1 MNYKLNKEVNNAIS
15 LLDSKLKCEEK
26 DAVLNFPQFLE
37 RIGQQPGKMFRNV
50 FQIFHDMFY
59 YYIHEEDDII
69 NDPESINYKTIKC
82 DHLFVDQT
90 DNPFFADLPLANRLV
105 RLADS
110 FKEGA
115 QQNKLYIF
123 LGPPGSGKSTFLNN
137 LLKRFEEYSYTPEGQ
152 NYEVLWKLDIKKLG
166 GSNNLSDGYL
176 EIPCPSHDHPFLVIP
191 KAYRKEVLEEILS
204 EEELTKVFYKKEFEW
219 VFKNTPCTICS
230 SIYDALSSRLSSPK
244 EIFDM
249 LYAKRYHF
257 NRRLGEGISVF
268 NPGDPLSKQFVQTN
282 EVIQKEL
289 ANIFK
294 DSKMVE
300 YIYSRYAK
308 TNNGVFAL
316 MDVKGVNEKRLIDLH
331 GIISEGLHKI
341 EDHEENVNSLFIAV
355 MNPED
360 KDKISDI
367 SSFNDRIIEI
377 NVNYIL
383 NYTEEV
389 KTYYQSFGKQI
400 DRHFLPGVLE
410 NFAKIIISSRLN
422 PDSDA
427 IREWIRSPRKYE
439 KYCDDDMLLLKMSLY
454 SNIIPTW
461 LEDEDRK
468 TFDKKMR
475 RKLFDESEKEGREG
489 FSGRESINIFN
500 DFYATFRKVSRNGN
514 GFGHDKLITM
524 DDVKNYFMKH
534 VDRREKIPR
543 GFVDSIIRLY
553 DYNVMEEIKESLFNH
568 NEERISRD
576 IQNYLFASN
585 YDIGERQL
593 CPYTNEYIEITD
605 NFFEVIEQH
614 LFRRTVNFDSRKSF
628 RDEIAGKVTVCLQE
642 LDLAEESITD
652 TPIYKELYS
661 IYMNNLRENIFE
673 PFLKY
678 TAYENAIKDYGTPK
692 YEKFDS
698 RVKEEVSFLIK
709 NLVARF
715 RYTLEGARQVCLYI
729 INKNGY

>member
-1 MNYKLNKEVNNAIS
+1 MANDLNKDVINVIS
-15 LLDSKLKCEEK
+15 LLDNKLKCQEK
-26 DAVLNFPQFLE
+26 DTVLSFPQFLE
-37 RIGQQPGKMFRNV
+37 RLGAQPAKVLRNV
-50 FQIFHDMFY
+50 FQMFHDMFY
-59 YYIHEEDDII
+59 YYIHEEDDIL

-82 DHLFVDQT
+82 DKLFVDHA

-123 LGPPGSGKSTFLNN
+123 IGPPGSGKSTFLNN
-137 LLKRFEEYSYTPEGQ
+137 LLKRFEEYAHTNDGQ
-152 NYEVLWKLDIKKLG
+152 NYEVFWKLDLKKLG
-166 GSNNLSDGYL
+166 ASNDGFL

-191 KAYRKEVLEEILS
+191 KEHRREVLENLLSS
-204 EEELTKVFYKKEFEW
+204 EERTRILYKKEYEW
-219 VFKNTPCTICS
+219 VLKDIPCTICS
-230 SIYDALSSRLSSPK
+230 SLFDALSSRLESPK

-249 LYAKRYHF
+249 IYARRYNF

-268 NPGDPLSKQFVQTN
+268 NPGDPPSKQFLLTN

-289 ANIFK
+289 SNIFK
-294 DSKMVE
+294 DSKLVE

-331 GIISEGLHKI
+331 GIISEGIHKI
-341 EDHEENVNSLFIAV
+341 EDHEENVNSLFITV

-360 KDKISDI
+360 KEKIADI
-367 SSFNDRIIEI
+367 GSFTDRIIEI

-389 KTYYQSFGKQI
+389 KTYYQSFGRQI

-454 SNIIPTW
+454 SNIIPSW

-500 DFYATFRKVSRNGN
+500 DFYATFRKMSRNGN

-543 GFVDSIIRLY
+543 GFIDSIIRLY

-568 NEERISRD
+568 NEERVSKD

-593 CPYTNEYIEITD
+593 CPYTNENIEITD
-605 NFFEVIEQH
+605 NFFESIEH
-614 LFRRTVNFDSRKSF
+614 NLFRKSVTPDSRKNF
-628 RDEIAGKVTVCLQE
+628 RDEIAGKVTICLQE
-642 LDLAEESITD
+642 LDLAEQSILD

-678 TAYENAIKDYGTPK
+678 TAYENAIKDYGKPK
-692 YEKFDS
+692 YEKLDS

-715 RYTLEGARQVCLYI
+715 KYTLEGAKQVCLYI
-729 INKNGY
+729 INKNAY